1 MSMELYLATTSAL
14 PSAGQIGARS
24 TQEGIPLLVQTID
37 WSTQSGFLPMTIN
50 GRDAGVEVESMS
62 PQDSEEVLAAFGV
75 PATPSTR
82 IVAFRWGGDLT
93 ECGCALAAAASIAS
107 LTHGDILDPEAGE
120 KMSVAQAFADARQ
133 CLPGMS

>member
-1 MSMELYLATTSAL
+1 MELYVAVASAL
-14 PSAGQIGARS
+14 PTADQIAAKS
-24 TQEGIPLLVQTID
+24 TQEGIALVIEPID
-37 WSTQSGFLPMTIN
+37 WPTQSGFLSMVIS
-50 GRDAGVEVESMS
+50 GRSAGVEVDHMS
-62 PQDSEEVLAAFGV
+62 PADSEEVLAAFGV

-93 ECGCALAAAASIAS
+93 ECGCALAAAASIAF
-107 LTHGDILDPEAGE
+107 LTEGDILDPEAGE